1 MTIVNPADAL
11 KIEEQKLRENL
22 AIKNIM
28 SF

>member
-1 MTIVNPADAL
+1 MTIVNPAYDL